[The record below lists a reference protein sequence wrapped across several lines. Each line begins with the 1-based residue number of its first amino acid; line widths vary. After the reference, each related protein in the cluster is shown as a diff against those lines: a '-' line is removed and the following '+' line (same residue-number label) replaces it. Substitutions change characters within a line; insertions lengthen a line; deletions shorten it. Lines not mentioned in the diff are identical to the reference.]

1 METMISI
8 YYRGNIHIINKEPFE
23 NIEDTYKRGWY
34 IIKTDGKTY
43 DEKYSKSIMMIN
55 KTKGMSY

>member
-1 METMISI
+1 M
-8 YYRGNIHIINKEPFE
+8 INKEPFE

-34 IIKTDGKTY
+34 IIKAEGKTY